1 MQLSKLIQ
9 SREKW
14 KEKAIKRATENREN
28 RKQTKDHQEKIAELK
43 IQLKAERAINESKKK
58 RS

>member
-9 SREKW
+9 SREEW